1 MPNDTLEG
9 PPSPWTLFTIYEG
22 NLLYHPRPDRSKSVR
37 DRGQQLGGNQVGSF
51 GMGKLE
57 IVFWALAALIAYI
70 YVGYPLLLFLWSR
83 SRSKPIAIGESE
95 PAITL
100 LISAF
105 NEEDVIAKK
114 LENSLNLEYP
124 TDRFEILVVSDAS
137 DDSTD
142 EIVKSYAAHGVK
154 LLRMDERGG
163 KTLGLNAG
171 VTAAAGEVIVFSD
184 ANAMYQADALRKL
197 ARNFADKEVG
207 AVVGESTYERSA
219 NDADR
224 SESAYWRYE
233 TAIKRLETRLGSVVG
248 GDGAI
253 YAIRKALYEPMP
265 PDAISDFTNPLQIIA
280 KRYRCVYDPDAI
292 SIESTAGSFDKEF
305 RRKVRIVNRAW
316 RATMSMKSMLN
327 PWRYGIFSWQLLSH
341 KVLRWLVPFLLAAAL
356 VANIFLAFEQSFYI
370 VTLVLQLAFYA
381 LAIAG
386 ACISNDDLPAVLY
399 MPFYFCMVNLAS
411 AHGVIE
417 AYLGRTY
424 TTWTPTRAEH

>member
-1 MPNDTLEG
+1 
-9 PPSPWTLFTIYEG
+9 
-22 NLLYHPRPDRSKSVR
+22 
-37 DRGQQLGGNQVGSF
+37 
-51 GMGKLE
+51 MGILE

-70 YVGYPLLLFLWSR
+70 YFGYPLLLLIWSR
-83 SRSKPIAIGESE
+83 SRLKQVSIDDSE

-100 LISAF
+100 LISAY
-105 NEEDVIAKK
+105 NEEDIISTK
-114 LENSLNLEYP
+114 LENSLNLDYP
-124 TDRFEILVVSDAS
+124 TDRLEILVVSDAS

-142 EIVKSYAAHGVK
+142 EIVESYAARGVT
-154 LLRMDERGG
+154 LLRMGERGG

-171 VTAAAGEVIVFSD
+171 VKAAAGEVIVFSD
-184 ANAMYQADALRKL
+184 ANAMYEADALRKL
-197 ARNFADKEVG
+197 VRNFADEEVG
-207 AVVGESTYERSA
+207 AVVGESTYERSE

-233 TAIKRLETRLGSVVG
+233 TAIKRLETRVGSVVG

-253 YAIRKALYEPMP
+253 YATRKALYDPMP
-265 PDAISDFTNPLQIIA
+265 ADAISDFTNPLQIVA
-280 KRYRCVYDPDAI
+280 KGHRCVYDPDAI
-292 SIESTAGSFDKEF
+292 SIESTAGSFYREF

-316 RATMSMKSMLN
+316 RATMSMKSILN

-356 VANIFLAFEQSFYI
+356 VANVFLAFEQSFYI

-386 ACISNDDLPAVLY
+386 AFLGSDDLPAVLY
-399 MPFYFCMVNLAS
+399 IPFYFCMVNMAS

-424 TTWTPTRAEH
+424 TTWTPTRTEH